1 MKEDTLNG
9 SGSNYEDNS
18 TESQIKQVDSDKL
31 RVCGFIIDIAE
42 VQNEGLIR
50 MR

>member
-1 MKEDTLNG
+1 VKEDSFMG
-9 SGSNYEDNS
+9 SGSNYGDNS
-18 TESQIKQVDSDKL
+18 TESQIKQVNSDKL

>member
-1 MKEDTLNG
+1 MG
-9 SGSNYEDNS
+9 SGSNYGDNS
-18 TESQIKQVDSDKL
+18 TESQIKQVNSDKL

-42 VQNEGLIR
+42 VENEGLIR